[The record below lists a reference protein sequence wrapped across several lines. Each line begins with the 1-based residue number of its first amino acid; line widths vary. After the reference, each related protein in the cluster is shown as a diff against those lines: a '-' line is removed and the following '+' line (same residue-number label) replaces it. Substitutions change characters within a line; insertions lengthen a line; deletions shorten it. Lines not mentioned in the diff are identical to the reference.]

1 MSTNIRSII
10 FLFDQSFGM
19 LRFSEKSEVV
29 GVDFLPGIIT
39 LMESLQRFD
48 VEMFLFLPEASE
60 SVENLNNYFP
70 QFNRIVIYQNKNVL
84 QQELNPYLVH
94 ANSTIL
100 VSSDRVL
107 RSLAAELGFISTP
120 HPQVAL
126 NILNNKI
133 SEMVLIFGSKEQCR
147 SISDGLPYF
156 YYKIEDNRWC
166 MLSVMVEENFSEL
179 QKNGI
184 RVEKL
189 SIDLSTEDPIFVEIE
204 EWNKETVEILKKH
217 KVLSIEGR
225 KIIVALGPT
234 ELNESLHVHGPNGH
248 AHPQLLLPSPEMLYP
263 VNDFRND
270 NKVVNNTDF
279 SELNMENITAS
290 TPESFEAIVKRYSGK
305 LDIDHDGPIK
315 SRHVLHPDNVRV
327 INALQQDL
335 SELGLCPTVHR
346 FNLNGISLNNVIAD
360 LPGIVPS
367 SFELNVKEKLR
378 ELFQQYPNPMPIENW
393 LPSVKNIVGNEWF
406 TSKITNDAN
415 PIALRRSIEDSVGLS
430 PWYPW
435 WLQSC
440 ALPDS
445 AAKLIIVGCHLDS
458 TAANDSIYHPD
469 SDPAPGADDDASG
482 IAAVLSI
489 AKCLLEYKERL
500 THTVRFCFFNAE
512 ESGLVGSKVYA
523 SMLKAT
529 GAPVKAAICIDMIGF
544 NSDQNHLFEIHAGH
558 IDADIRNASLP
569 IAQTIA
575 NHVVGVPS
583 LSPPQIYQGT
593 STDTNPDRTLFDGA
607 IGRSDH
613 ASFHQQGYPAVVVSE
628 DFFINFPSEP
638 VDDPN
643 PNYHHASDLFIDAS
657 YGSSITNVLANAVL
671 ELARK

>member
-10 FLFDQSFGM
+10 LLFDQSIGM
-19 LRFSEKSEVV
+19 LRFSEESEVV
-29 GVDFLPGIIT
+29 GVDFLPGIAI
-39 LMESLQRFD
+39 LMESLQRFN
-48 VEMFLFLPEASE
+48 VEMFVFLPETSE
-60 SVENLNNYFP
+60 SEENLKYYFP
-70 QFNRIVIYQNKNVL
+70 QFNRIVIYPNKNVL
-84 QQELNPYLVH
+84 QHELNPYLVH

-107 RSLAAELGFISTP
+107 RGLAAELGFLSTP
-120 HPQVAL
+120 HLQVAL
-126 NILNNKI
+126 NILNNEI
-133 SEMVLIFGSKEQCR
+133 SEMVQIFGSKEQCR

-156 YYKIEDNRWC
+156 YYEIEDSRWC
-166 MLSVMVEENFSEL
+166 MLSVMVEESFLRL
-179 QKNGI
+179 QKNGV

-189 SIDLSTEDPIFVEIE
+189 SIDLSTEDPIFVDIE
-204 EWNKETVEILKKH
+204 EWNKETEELLKKH

-225 KIIVALGPT
+225 KIIVALGPA
-234 ELNESLHVHGPNGH
+234 ELNESLHVHGPNSH

-263 VNDFRND
+263 VHDF
-270 NKVVNNTDF
+270 NKVVTNTDF
-279 SELNMENITAS
+279 SELNMEKITAS
-290 TPESFEAIVKRYSGK
+290 TPESFEAIVNRYSGK
-305 LDIDHDGPIK
+305 IDIDHDGPIR

-327 INALQQDL
+327 IHALQQDL

-346 FNLNGISLNNVIAD
+346 FNFNGISLNNVIAD
-360 LPGIVPS
+360 IPGTEPS
-367 SFELNVKEKLR
+367 SFKLNVKEKLR
-378 ELFQQYPNPMPIENW
+378 KLFQQYPSPIPIEHW

-415 PIALRRSIEDSVGLS
+415 PIVLRRSIEDSFGLS

-440 ALPDS
+440 ALPGPE
-445 AAKLIIVGCHLDS
+445 AKLIIVGCHLDS
-458 TAANDSIYHPD
+458 TAANDNIYHPD

-489 AKCLLEYKERL
+489 AKCLLEYREQL

-544 NSDQNHLFEIHAGH
+544 NSDSNHLFEIHSGH
-558 IDADIRNASLP
+558 NDTDIRNASLS

-575 NHVVGVPS
+575 NHTVREPS

-593 STDTNPDRTLFDGA
+593 STVTNPDRTLFDGA

-628 DFFINFPSEP
+628 DFFINLPSEP
-638 VDDPN
+638 FDDPN
-643 PNYHHASDLFIDAS
+643 PHYHHASDLFVDAS